1 MPLAII
7 RGARPIAVV
16 LALGTAAC
24 GGSDGGD
31 TTAPTAVAD
40 DQGEVSRNMVL
51 LDHVDVETLTGSAL
65 AAPSRSTSGCQT
77 GYRRGSR

>member
-7 RGARPIAVV
+7 RGARPAAVV
-16 LALGTAAC
+16 LALLTAAC

-31 TTAPTAVAD
+31 TTAPTTVAD

-51 LDHVDVETLTGSAL
+51 LDHVDVETSPGQLW
-65 AAPSRSTSGCQT
+65 APRSTPAT
-77 GYRRGSR
+77 TRWTTPTE